1 MNKSIT
7 VDQILKEEIIK
18 LAAETRVIIARIIPV
33 FYYYMKY
40 LKLRDSIIF

>member
-18 LAAETRVIIARIIPV
+18 LAAEV
-33 FYYYMKY
+33 
-40 LKLRDSIIF
+40 RDTEREKKDKSESNIFK